1 MCEIY
6 NKLKQAPAWALR
18 PIQAGRLKGKTDINP
33 QWRYEA
39 LTSVFGTCGQGW
51 KYEVLDFQTIPSTNG
66 EIAAFA
72 RINLY
77 VKIDG
82 VWSDPIPGVGGS
94 MFVEQEKNGLHT
106 NDECYKMAVTDA
118 LSVATKMLGMAADV
132 YKGLWD
138 GTKYKQLPQTPAP
151 KPQTLDER
159 VAAFKAFMQK
169 ATLEQMNSDNYKAK
183 FNALCKELGADK
195 SDELTILHNDRM
207 LALAEQ
213 QAIQEEGNTNG

>member
-1 MCEIY
+1 MCDIY
-6 NKLKQAPAWALR
+6 DKLKQAPAWALR

-39 LTSVFGTCGQGW
+39 LTEVFGTCGKGW
-51 KYEVLDFQTIPSTNG
+51 KYEVLDFQTVPSTNG

-72 RINLY
+72 SINLY
-77 VKIDG
+77 VKIDDA
-82 VWSDPIPGVGGS
+82 WSDPIPGVGGS

-138 GTKYKQLPQTPAP
+138 GTKYKQLPAEKKTP
-151 KPQTLDER
+151 TLDDR

-169 ATLEQMNSDNYKAK
+169 ATLEQMNSDNYKQK

-195 SDELTILHNDRM
+195 ADELTTLHNNRM
-207 LALAEQ
+207 IDLAERE
-213 QAIQEEGNTNG
+213 AIQAEGANA